1 MLLFPAIDLYDK
13 KVVRLLKG
21 DYRQMTVYSEDPVAT
36 AKDIEAKGGKWLHLV
51 DLEGAKDGTTPNFSV
66 VEAIC
71 RETGLSV
78 EIGGGIRSMETIEK
92 YLQAG
97 VARVILG
104 SKAVTDEAF
113 LKEALDRFGDHIAV
127 GVDAKDGKVAVHGW
141 LDVLDVDMFDF
152 LQHLVAL
159 KVDTVIVTDISK
171 DGAMQGTNLAL
182 YEKLSRLEG
191 INVTASGGVSSYED
205 IRALKKMDLYSA
217 ILGKAMYQGVVE
229 LSEALRIVNDEAA
242 E

>member
-21 DYRQMTVYSEDPVAT
+21 DYKQMTVYSDDPVAT

-78 EIGGGIRSMETIEK
+78 EIGGGIRSLETIEK
-92 YLQAG
+92 YLAAG
-97 VARVILG
+97 VERVILG

-113 LKEALDRFGDHIAV
+113 LKEALARFGKYIAV

-159 KVDTVIVTDISK
+159 QVDTVIVTDIAK

-182 YEKLSRLEG
+182 YEKLSKLRG

-205 IRALKKMDLYSA
+205 IRALKKLGLYGA

-229 LSEALRIVNDEAA
+229 LAEALRIVNDEAA

>member
-21 DYRQMTVYSEDPVAT
+21 DYKQMTVYSDDPVAT

-78 EIGGGIRSMETIEK
+78 EIGGGIRSLETIEK
-92 YLQAG
+92 YLAAG
-97 VARVILG
+97 VERVILG

-113 LKEALDRFGDHIAV
+113 LKEALARFGKHIAV

-152 LQHLVAL
+152 LQHLVEL
-159 KVDTVIVTDISK
+159 KVDTVIVTDIAK

-182 YEKLSRLEG
+182 YEKLSKLQN

-205 IRALKKMDLYSA
+205 IRALKKLGLYGA

-229 LSEALRIVNDEAA
+229 LAEALRIVNDEAA

>member
-21 DYRQMTVYSEDPVAT
+21 DYKQMTVYSDDPVAT

-78 EIGGGIRSMETIEK
+78 EIGGGIRSLETIEK
-92 YLQAG
+92 YLAAG
-97 VARVILG
+97 VERVILG

-113 LKEALDRFGDHIAV
+113 LKEALARFDKHIAV

-152 LQHLVAL
+152 LQHLVEL
-159 KVDTVIVTDISK
+159 KVDTVIVTDIAK

-182 YEKLSRLEG
+182 YEKLSKLQN

-205 IRALKKMDLYSA
+205 IRALKKLGLYGA

-229 LSEALRIVNDEAA
+229 LSEALHIVNEEAA

>member
-21 DYRQMTVYSEDPVAT
+21 DYAKMTVYSEDPVAT

-92 YLQAG
+92 YLAAG

-104 SKAVTDEAF
+104 SKAVTDESF
-113 LKEALDRFGDHIAV
+113 LREALARFGKHIAV
-127 GVDAKDGKVAVHGW
+127 GVDAKDGRVAVHGW

-152 LQHLVAL
+152 LQHLVEL

-182 YEKLSRLEG
+182 YEKLSGLKG
-191 INVTASGGVSSYED
+191 IHVTASGGVSSYED
-205 IRALKKMDLYSA
+205 IRALKKMELYGA

-229 LSEALRIVNDEAA
+229 LSEALRIVNDEA

>member
-21 DYRQMTVYSEDPVAT
+21 DYKQMTVYSDDPVAT

-78 EIGGGIRSMETIEK
+78 EIGGGIRSLETIEK
-92 YLQAG
+92 YLAAG
-97 VARVILG
+97 VERVILG

-113 LKEALDRFGDHIAV
+113 LKEALARFGKHIAV

-152 LQHLVAL
+152 LQHLVEL
-159 KVDTVIVTDISK
+159 KVDTVIVTDIAK

-182 YEKLSRLEG
+182 YEKLSKLRG

-205 IRALKKMDLYSA
+205 IRALKKLGLYGA

-229 LSEALRIVNDEAA
+229 LAEALRIVNDEAA

>member
-13 KVVRLLKG
+13 KVVRLLRG
-21 DYRQMTVYSEDPVAT
+21 DYAKMTVYSEDPVTT

-92 YLQAG
+92 YLNAG

-113 LKEALDRFGDHIAV
+113 LKEALTRFGKHIAV

-152 LQHLVAL
+152 LKHLVEL

-182 YEKLSRLEG
+182 YEKLGRLEG

-205 IRALKKMDLYSA
+205 IRALKKMKLYGA
-217 ILGKAMYQGVVE
+217 ILGKAMYQGVIE
-229 LSEALRIVNDEAA
+229 LSEALHIANEEAA

>member
-21 DYRQMTVYSEDPVAT
+21 DYAKMTVYSEDPVAT

-92 YLQAG
+92 YLAAG

-113 LKEALDRFGDHIAV
+113 LKEALARFGEHIAV

-152 LQHLVAL
+152 LQHLVEL

-191 INVTASGGVSSYED
+191 IHVTASGGVSSYED
-205 IRALKKMDLYSA
+205 IRALKKMKLYGA

>member
-21 DYRQMTVYSEDPVAT
+21 DYARMTVYSEDPVAT

-92 YLQAG
+92 YLAAG

-113 LKEALDRFGDHIAV
+113 LREALARFGRHIAV

-152 LQHLVAL
+152 LQHLVEL

-171 DGAMQGTNLAL
+171 DRAMQGTNLAL
-182 YEKLSRLEG
+182 YEKLSGLKD
-191 INVTASGGVSSYED
+191 IHVTASGGVSSYED
-205 IRALKKMDLYSA
+205 IRALKKMKLYGA

-229 LSEALRIVNDEAA
+229 LSEALRIVNDEA

>member
-21 DYRQMTVYSEDPVAT
+21 DYAKMTVYSEDPVAT

-92 YLQAG
+92 YLAAG

-113 LKEALDRFGDHIAV
+113 LREALARFGNHIAV
-127 GVDAKDGKVAVHGW
+127 GVDAKDGRVAVHGW

-152 LQHLVAL
+152 LQHLVEL

-182 YEKLSRLEG
+182 YEKLSGLKD
-191 INVTASGGVSSYED
+191 IHVTASGGVSSYED
-205 IRALKKMDLYSA
+205 IRALKKMELYGA

-229 LSEALRIVNDEAA
+229 LSEALRIVNDEA

>member
-21 DYRQMTVYSEDPVAT
+21 DYARMTVYSEDPVAT

-92 YLQAG
+92 YLAAG

-113 LKEALDRFGDHIAV
+113 LREALARFGRHIAV
-127 GVDAKDGKVAVHGW
+127 GVDAKDGRVAVHGW

-152 LQHLVAL
+152 LQHLVEL

-182 YEKLSRLEG
+182 YEKLSGLKD
-191 INVTASGGVSSYED
+191 IHVTASGGVSSYED
-205 IRALKKMDLYSA
+205 IRALKKMKLYGA

-229 LSEALRIVNDEAA
+229 LSEAMRIVNDEA

>member
-21 DYRQMTVYSEDPVAT
+21 DYKQMTVYSDDPVAT
-36 AKDIEAKGGKWLHLV
+36 ARDIEAKGGKWLHLV

-78 EIGGGIRSMETIEK
+78 EIGGGIRSLETIEK
-92 YLQAG
+92 YLAAG
-97 VARVILG
+97 VERVILG

-113 LKEALDRFGDHIAV
+113 LKEALARFGKHIAV

-152 LQHLVAL
+152 LQHLVEL
-159 KVDTVIVTDISK
+159 KVDTVIVTDIAK

-182 YEKLSRLEG
+182 YEKLSKLQN

-205 IRALKKMDLYSA
+205 IRALKKLGLYGA

-229 LSEALRIVNDEAA
+229 LAEALHIVNEEAA

>member
-21 DYRQMTVYSEDPVAT
+21 DYKQMTVYSDDPVAT

-78 EIGGGIRSMETIEK
+78 EIGGGIRSLETIEK
-92 YLQAG
+92 YLAAG
-97 VARVILG
+97 VERVILG

-113 LKEALDRFGDHIAV
+113 LKEALARFGKHIAV

-152 LQHLVAL
+152 LQHLVEL
-159 KVDTVIVTDISK
+159 KVDTVIVTDIAK

-182 YEKLSRLEG
+182 YEKLSKLQN

-205 IRALKKMDLYSA
+205 IRALKKLGLYGA

-229 LSEALRIVNDEAA
+229 LSEALHIVNEEAA

>member
-21 DYRQMTVYSEDPVAT
+21 DYKQMTVYSDDPVAT

-78 EIGGGIRSMETIEK
+78 EIGGGIRSLETIEK
-92 YLQAG
+92 YLAAG
-97 VARVILG
+97 VERVILG

-113 LKEALDRFGDHIAV
+113 LKEALARFGKHIAV

-159 KVDTVIVTDISK
+159 QVDTVIVTDIAK

-182 YEKLSRLEG
+182 YEKLSKLRG

-205 IRALKKMDLYSA
+205 IRALKKLGLYGA

-229 LSEALRIVNDEAA
+229 LAEALRIVNDEAA

>member
-21 DYRQMTVYSEDPVAT
+21 DYARMTVYSEDPVAT

-92 YLQAG
+92 YLAAG

-113 LKEALDRFGDHIAV
+113 LREALARFGRHIAV
-127 GVDAKDGKVAVHGW
+127 GVDAKDGRVAVHGW

-152 LQHLVAL
+152 LQHLVEL

-182 YEKLSRLEG
+182 YEKLSGLKD
-191 INVTASGGVSSYED
+191 IHVTASGGVSSYED
-205 IRALKKMDLYSA
+205 IRALKKMKLYGA

-229 LSEALRIVNDEAA
+229 LSEALRIVNDEA

>member
-21 DYRQMTVYSEDPVAT
+21 DYKQMTVYSDEPVAT
-36 AKDIEAKGGKWLHLV
+36 ARDIEAKGGKWLHLV

-78 EIGGGIRSMETIEK
+78 EIGGGIRSLETIEK
-92 YLQAG
+92 YLAAG
-97 VARVILG
+97 VERVILG

-113 LKEALDRFGDHIAV
+113 LKEALARFGKHIAV

-152 LQHLVAL
+152 LQHLVEL
-159 KVDTVIVTDISK
+159 KVDTVIVTDIAK

-182 YEKLSRLEG
+182 YEKLSKLRG

-205 IRALKKMDLYSA
+205 IRALKKLGLYGA

-229 LSEALRIVNDEAA
+229 LAEALHIVNEEAA

>member
-21 DYRQMTVYSEDPVAT
+21 DYKQMTVYSDDPVAT
-36 AKDIEAKGGKWLHLV
+36 ARDIEAKGGKWLHLV

-78 EIGGGIRSMETIEK
+78 EIGGGIRSLETIEK
-92 YLQAG
+92 YLAAG
-97 VARVILG
+97 VERVILG

-113 LKEALDRFGDHIAV
+113 LKEALARFGKHIAV

-152 LQHLVAL
+152 LQHLVEL
-159 KVDTVIVTDISK
+159 KVDTVIVTDIAK

-182 YEKLSRLEG
+182 YEKLSKLRG

-205 IRALKKMDLYSA
+205 IRALKKLGLYGA

-229 LSEALRIVNDEAA
+229 LSEALHIVNEEAA

>member
-21 DYRQMTVYSEDPVAT
+21 DYARMTVYSEDPVAT

-92 YLQAG
+92 YLAAG

-113 LKEALDRFGDHIAV
+113 LREALARFGRHIAV

-152 LQHLVAL
+152 LQHLVEL

-182 YEKLSRLEG
+182 YEKLSGLKD
-191 INVTASGGVSSYED
+191 IHVTASGGVSSYED
-205 IRALKKMDLYSA
+205 IRALKKMKLYGA

-229 LSEALRIVNDEAA
+229 LSEALRIVNDEA

>member
-21 DYRQMTVYSEDPVAT
+21 DYARMTVYSEDPVAI

-92 YLQAG
+92 YLAAG

-113 LKEALDRFGDHIAV
+113 LREALARFGRHIAV

-152 LQHLVAL
+152 LQHLVEL

-182 YEKLSRLEG
+182 YEKLSGLKD
-191 INVTASGGVSSYED
+191 IHVTASGGVSSYED
-205 IRALKKMDLYSA
+205 IRALKKMKLYGA

-229 LSEALRIVNDEAA
+229 LSEALRIVNDEA

>member
-21 DYRQMTVYSEDPVAT
+21 DYARMTVYSEDPVAT

-92 YLQAG
+92 YLAAG

-113 LKEALDRFGDHIAV
+113 LREALARFGRHIAV
-127 GVDAKDGKVAVHGW
+127 GVDAKDGRVAVHGW

-152 LQHLVAL
+152 LQHLVEL

-182 YEKLSRLEG
+182 YEKLSGLKD
-191 INVTASGGVSSYED
+191 IHVTASGGVSSYED
-205 IRALKKMDLYSA
+205 IRALKKMKLYGA

-229 LSEALRIVNDEAA
+229 LSEALRIVNDE
-242 E
+242 EE

>member
-21 DYRQMTVYSEDPVAT
+21 DYKQMTVYSDDPVAT
-36 AKDIEAKGGKWLHLV
+36 ARDIEAKGGKWLHLV

-78 EIGGGIRSMETIEK
+78 EIGGGIRSLETIEK
-92 YLQAG
+92 YLAAG
-97 VARVILG
+97 VERVILG

-113 LKEALDRFGDHIAV
+113 LKEALARFGKHIAV

-152 LQHLVAL
+152 LQHLVEL
-159 KVDTVIVTDISK
+159 KVDTVIVTDIAK

-182 YEKLSRLEG
+182 YEKLSKLQD

-205 IRALKKMDLYSA
+205 IRALKKLGLYGA

-229 LSEALRIVNDEAA
+229 LSEALHIVNEEAA

>member
-21 DYRQMTVYSEDPVAT
+21 DYAKMTVYSEDPVAT

-92 YLQAG
+92 YLAAG

-113 LKEALDRFGDHIAV
+113 LREALARFGNHIAV
-127 GVDAKDGKVAVHGW
+127 GVDAKDGRVAVHGW

-152 LQHLVAL
+152 LQHLVEL

-182 YEKLSRLEG
+182 YEKLSGLKG
-191 INVTASGGVSSYED
+191 IHVTASGGVSSYED
-205 IRALKKMDLYSA
+205 IRALKKMELYGA

-229 LSEALRIVNDEAA
+229 LSEALRIVNDEA

>member
-21 DYRQMTVYSEDPVAT
+21 DYNKMTVYSEDPVAT

-66 VEAIC
+66 VETIC

-92 YLQAG
+92 YLAAG
-97 VARVILG
+97 VERVILG

-113 LKEALDRFGDHIAV
+113 LQEALTRFGKHIAV

-152 LQHLVAL
+152 LQHLVEL
-159 KVDTVIVTDISK
+159 KVDTVIVTDISR

-182 YEKLSRLEG
+182 YERLSKLED
-191 INVTASGGVSSYED
+191 IQVTASGGVSDYED
-205 IRALKKMDLYSA
+205 LRALKKMGLYGA
-217 ILGKAMYQGVVE
+217 ILGKAMYQGAVE

>member
-21 DYRQMTVYSEDPVAT
+21 DYQKMTVYSENPVAT
-36 AKDIEAKGGKWLHLV
+36 AKEIERKGGKWLHLV

-66 VEAIC
+66 VETIC

-78 EIGGGIRSMETIEK
+78 EIGGGIRSLETIEK
-92 YLQAG
+92 YLNAG

-113 LKEALDRFGDHIAV
+113 LKEALARFGSRIAV

-141 LDVLDVDMFDF
+141 LDVLDVDMFAF
-152 LQHLVAL
+152 LQHLMEL
-159 KVDTVIVTDISK
+159 KVSTVIVTDISK

-182 YEKLSRLEG
+182 YEKLSGLT
-191 INVTASGGVSSYED
+191 NLQVTASGGVSSYED
-205 IRALKKMDLYSA
+205 LKALKSMKLYGA
-217 ILGKAMYQGVVE
+217 ILGKAMYQGVINLEKALE
-229 LSEALRIVNDEAA
+229 LVNEED
-242 E
+242 

>member
-21 DYRQMTVYSEDPVAT
+21 DYKQMTVYSDDPVAT
-36 AKDIEAKGGKWLHLV
+36 ARDIEAKGGKWLHLV

-78 EIGGGIRSMETIEK
+78 EIGGGIRSLETIEK
-92 YLQAG
+92 YLAAG
-97 VARVILG
+97 VERVILG

-113 LKEALDRFGDHIAV
+113 LKEALARFGKHIAV

-152 LQHLVAL
+152 LQHLVEL
-159 KVDTVIVTDISK
+159 KVDTVIVTDIAK

-182 YEKLSRLEG
+182 YEKLSKLQD

-205 IRALKKMDLYSA
+205 IRALKKLGLYGA

-229 LSEALRIVNDEAA
+229 LAEALHIVNEEAA

>member
-36 AKDIEAKGGKWLHLV
+36 AVEIEAKGGKWLHLV

-78 EIGGGIRSMETIEK
+78 EIGGGIRSLETIEK
-92 YLQAG
+92 YLNAG

-113 LKEALDRFGDHIAV
+113 LKEALACFGSRIAV
-127 GVDAKDGKVAVHGW
+127 GVDARDGKVAVHGW

-152 LQHLVAL
+152 LQHLIEL
-159 KVDTVIVTDISK
+159 KVSTVIVTDISK

-182 YEKLSRLEG
+182 YEKLSRLTG
-191 INVTASGGVSSYED
+191 LQVTASGGVSSYED
-205 IRALKKMDLYSA
+205 LKALKAMKLYGA
-217 ILGKAMYQGVVE
+217 ILGKAMYQGVIE
-229 LSEALRIVNDEAA
+229 LDKALALVNEED
-242 E
+242 

>member
-21 DYRQMTVYSEDPVAT
+21 DYNKMTVYSEDPVAT
-36 AKDIEAKGGKWLHLV
+36 AKDIESKGGKWLHLV

-78 EIGGGIRSMETIEK
+78 EIGGGIRSAETIEK
-92 YLQAG
+92 YLAAG
-97 VARVILG
+97 VERVILG

-113 LKEALDRFGDHIAV
+113 LQEALTRFGRHIAV

-152 LQHLVAL
+152 LQHLVEL
-159 KVDTVIVTDISK
+159 KVDTVIVTDISR

-182 YEKLSRLEG
+182 YERLSKLGG
-191 INVTASGGVSSYED
+191 IQVTASGGVSDYED
-205 IRALKKMDLYSA
+205 LRALKKMGLYGA
-217 ILGKAMYQGVVE
+217 ILGKAMYQGAVE
-229 LSEALRIVNDEAA
+229 LSEALRIVNDEAV

>member
-21 DYRQMTVYSEDPVAT
+21 DYKQMTVYSDDPVAT

-51 DLEGAKDGTTPNFSV
+51 DLEGAKDGTTSNFSV

-78 EIGGGIRSMETIEK
+78 EIGGGIRSLETIEK
-92 YLQAG
+92 YLAAG
-97 VARVILG
+97 VERVILG

-113 LKEALDRFGDHIAV
+113 LKEALARFGKHIAV

-159 KVDTVIVTDISK
+159 QVDTVIVTDIAK

-182 YEKLSRLEG
+182 YEKLSKLRG

-205 IRALKKMDLYSA
+205 IRALKKLGLYGA

-229 LSEALRIVNDEAA
+229 LAEALRIVNDEAA

>member
-21 DYRQMTVYSEDPVAT
+21 DYAKMTVYSADPVAT

-92 YLQAG
+92 YLAAG

-113 LKEALDRFGDHIAV
+113 LREALARFGNHIAV

-152 LQHLVAL
+152 LQHLVEL

-191 INVTASGGVSSYED
+191 INVTASGGVSGYED
-205 IRALKKMDLYSA
+205 IRALKKMELYGA

-229 LSEALRIVNDEAA
+229 LSEALRIVNDEA

>member
-21 DYRQMTVYSEDPVAT
+21 DYKQMTVYSDDPVAT
-36 AKDIEAKGGKWLHLV
+36 ARDIEAKGGKWLHLV

-78 EIGGGIRSMETIEK
+78 EIGGGIRSLETIEK
-92 YLQAG
+92 YLAAG
-97 VARVILG
+97 VERVILG

-113 LKEALDRFGDHIAV
+113 LKEALARFGKHIAV

-159 KVDTVIVTDISK
+159 QVDTVIVTDIAK

-182 YEKLSRLEG
+182 YEKLSKLRG

-205 IRALKKMDLYSA
+205 IRALKKLGLYGA

-229 LSEALRIVNDEAA
+229 LAEALRIVNDEAA